1 MLVIILAFT
10 MIPGALFDRHCKVTH
25 DCHLLSLHLVHEGIY
40 SVSRI
45 AIPDGK
51 YVLRSVV
58 KHLSTG
64 VWLCE
69 QPKYIPF
76 S

>member
-10 MIPGALFDRHCKVTH
+10 IIHGALFDRHWKVTH
-25 DCHLLSLHLVHEGIY
+25 DCHLLSLHVVHEGIY

-45 AIPDGK
+45 AIPGGK
-51 YVLRSVV
+51 YVLRPVV

-64 VWLCE
+64 VRLCA
-69 QPKYIPF
+69 QPKDISF

>member
-1 MLVIILAFT
+1 MPMLVISFAFT
-10 MIPGALFDRHCKVTH
+10 IIHGALFDRHYKVTH
-25 DCHLLSLHLVHEGIY
+25 DCHLLSLHLVHKGVY
-40 SVSRI
+40 LVSRI

-51 YVLRSVV
+51 YVLRAVV

-69 QPKYIPF
+69 QP
-76 S
+76 